1 MRFFC
6 LLIAA
11 LALSPSVANATLTPT
26 DFAYGMALSL
36 KENGA
41 IYRFT
46 LPQEVYDTVTRD
58 DLGDI
63 RIFNSTDA
71 VVPHI
76 LRQPPKKSKRHEVTK
91 ALPFFP
97 LYRAQD
103 NTGTDGL
110 RVRIEKGGNGTIIN
124 VESDNA
130 GVGKEQTLTGY
141 LIDATGHG
149 EQIHNLQI
157 TWQAKEDNFV
167 STVSVEYSNDLTRW
181 STLVPRAT
189 LARMQFNGHRITR
202 KRITLPPKTARYL
215 RLSWPAGQDG
225 IEVKEILAV
234 EQTGEPEK
242 KTVWTALK
250 GKPGPE
256 DAKNKVTA
264 YEYDSPGRL
273 PGNRVR
279 LRFAE
284 KNTLVKA
291 TFFSRPDPKATWRH
305 RRSGIFYHLNFDQTA
320 LVQDTV
326 SIGRSSD
333 RYWRMEMEGSPSSNP
348 GNIPMVELGWQ
359 PHELLFVARGNG
371 PFMLAYGSAR
381 LGQEEL
387 NNSTPGLLAQV
398 MGKDGEALLKKA
410 QLLPKTVLGGPD
422 LLVPQAPPLPW
433 RKWLLWGILV
443 IGVGIIARM
452 ALSLGKGMLNEG

>member
-1 MRFFC
+1 M
-6 LLIAA
+6 
-11 LALSPSVANATLTPT
+11 ANATLTPT

-46 LPQEVYDTVTRD
+46 IPQEVYDTVTRD

-76 LRQPPKKSKRHEVTK
+76 LRHPPKKSKLHEVTK

-97 LYRAQD
+97 LYRAEE

-110 RVRIEKGGNGTIIN
+110 RVRIEKGGDGTIIN
-124 VESDNA
+124 VDSDDD
-130 GVGKEQTLTGY
+130 GGGKEQTLSGY

-157 TWQAKEDNFV
+157 TWQTKEDNFV
-167 STVSVEYSNDLTRW
+167 TTVSVEYSNDLTRW

-189 LARMQFNGHRITR
+189 LARMQFNGHKITR
-202 KRITLPPKTARYL
+202 ERIPLPPKTARYL
-215 RLSWPAGQDG
+215 RLSWPEGQEK
-225 IEVKEILAV
+225 IEIKEILAI
-234 EQTGEPEK
+234 EQTGEPERK
-242 KTVWTALK
+242 SIWTALK
-250 GKPGPE
+250 GTPGA
-256 DAKNKVTA
+256 DDTNTKITA
-264 YEYDSPGRL
+264 YEYESPGRL
-273 PGNRVR
+273 PVNRIR
-279 LRFAE
+279 LLFNE

-291 TFFSRPDPKATWRH
+291 TLFSRPDPEAIWR
-305 RRSGIFYHLNFDQTA
+305 RRKSDIFYHLSFDQTD

-326 SIGRSSD
+326 SVGPSSD
-333 RYWRMEMEGSPSSNP
+333 RYWRVEMEGSPFNDP
-348 GNIPMVELGWQ
+348 GNIPTVELGWQ

-371 PFMLAYGSAR
+371 PFMLTYGSAR

-387 NNSTPGLLAQV
+387 NNNTPGLLAQV
-398 MGKDGEALLKKA
+398 MGRNGETLIKEA
-410 QLLPKTVLGGPD
+410 QLLPKTILGSPD
-422 LLVPQAPPLPW
+422 LLVPKAPPLPW

>member
-6 LLIAA
+6 LLITA
-11 LALSPSVANATLTPT
+11 LVLSPSMANATLKPA

-36 KENGA
+36 EDNGA
-41 IYRFT
+41 VYRFT
-46 LPQEVYDTVTRD
+46 IPQEVYDTVTRD

-76 LRQPPKKSKRHEVTK
+76 LRQPKKRNKIHEVTK

-97 LYRAQD
+97 LYRAED
-103 NTGTDGL
+103 NTGTDSL
-110 RVRIEKGGNGTIIN
+110 RVRIEKGGDGTIVN

-130 GVGKEQTLTGY
+130 GVGKKQTLSGY

-149 EQIHNLQI
+149 KQLHTLHI
-157 TWQAKEDNFV
+157 TWQAKEENFV
-167 STVSVEYSNDLTRW
+167 TTVSVEYSNDLTHW

-189 LARMQFNGHRITR
+189 LARMQFNGHSITR
-202 KRITLPPKTARYL
+202 ERITLSPKTARYL

-225 IEVKEILAV
+225 IEVEKILAV
-234 EQTGEPEK
+234 EQTGEPERK
-242 KTVWTALK
+242 SIWTALK
-250 GKPGPE
+250 GKPGP
-256 DAKNKVTA
+256 DDTKNKITA
-264 YEYDSPGRL
+264 YEYESPGRL
-273 PGNRVR
+273 PVDRVR
-279 LRFAE
+279 LRFTE

-291 TFFSRPDPKATWRH
+291 TFFSRPDPETTWRH
-305 RRSGIFYHLNFDQTA
+305 RKSGIFYNLSFDQTA
-320 LVQDTV
+320 LVQDSV
-326 SIGRSSD
+326 SVGQSSD
-333 RYWRMEMEGSPSSNP
+333 RYWRVEMEGGPYSDP

-387 NNSTPGLLAQV
+387 NNSAPGLLAQV
-398 MGKDGEALLKKA
+398 MGKDGEALLKEA
-410 QLLPKTVLGGPD
+410 ALLPKTVLSGPD
-422 LLVPQAPPLPW
+422 LLVPKPPPLPW

-443 IGVGIIARM
+443 VGVGIIARM
-452 ALSLGKGMLNEG
+452 ALSLGKGLNKES